1 MSQSAD
7 SGHHHPDIDP
17 KDFRRALGTFVT
29 GVTIITTRRPS
40 GEFAGLTANSFSSV
54 SLSPPLVLWSLSL
67 FAPSLPAFQESPH
80 FSINILAADQMHLSQ
95 KFSRSAPNKFEGVA
109 VREGIGGVPLIEGAA
124 ASFTCRN
131 EFRYYGGDHV
141 IFLGAVLAYEHS
153 DLPPLVFARG
163 RYVDVQERI
172 DPPA

>member
-1 MSQSAD
+1 MNHPED
-7 SGHHHPDIDP
+7 KGHPPIEIDP

-29 GVTIITTRRPS
+29 GVTVITTRRPN
-40 GEFAGLTANSFSSV
+40 GEYAGLTANSFSSV

-80 FSINILAADQMHLSQ
+80 FAINILAADQTHLSQ
-95 KFSRSAPNKFEGVA
+95 KFARSATNKFEGVA
-109 VREGIGGVPLIEGAA
+109 VRHGIGGVPLIEGAA

-141 IFLGAVLAYEHS
+141 IFLGAVLAYEHT
-153 DLPPLVFARG
+153 DREPLVFARG
-163 RYVDVQERI
+163 RYVDIQER
-172 DPPA
+172 AET